1 MNRHTFFKL
10 ACNANAP
17 LSLWWVTTAFAVL
30 KQDTLAQETPNYAL
44 QKVNGKYQYYLN
56 EQWNDFT
63 DAPKEGALFSI
74 GEPITVKKG
83 EILNIKE
90 DTQTTVTRLL
100 ANCILSTSIFGD
112 RLAYINKQHTVAD
125 VSKLIADKVVDDHE
139 HVDNTTFSMSEYLKL
154 GNRTNYIT
162 SLSGIFF
169 SSAGPEMMESPVWLK
184 SYKAQLLEQY
194 KDTLDKPETA
204 AKIDEALLDRYIK
217 EELSKG
223 TSGRFLINKKKQLL
237 NVRKTLLSYGA
248 EFNIT
253 GDTDKVK
260 YIPNSLDE
268 GVDPKTLPD
277 LYNAQRAGSYGRGK
291 ETQEGG
297 VSVKEALAAA
307 QNFTME
313 LKDCGSKK
321 GVDITVTEKIQE
333 DLVGKYLNTS
343 KGPVNITKQDVGK
356 YLGKSINV
364 RSPLYCSSNHTSWCK
379 ICLGDK
385 ITINPDALT
394 VAIMNVSSVL
404 LLTKMAKQHS
414 TGMNLVTLDLDEVIM

>member
-1 MNRHTFFKL
+1 MKRHAFFKL

-17 LSLWWVTTAFAVL
+17 LSLWWVTVAFSIL
-30 KQDTLAQETPNYAL
+30 KQDTAPEQLHNYAL
-44 QKVNGKYQYYLN
+44 QKVSNKYQYYLN
-56 EQWNDFT
+56 EKWNDFE
-63 DAPKEGALFSI
+63 DPPKEGSLFAI
-74 GEPITVKKG
+74 AEPILVKKG

-112 RLAYINKQHTVAD
+112 RLPYINKQYNTAD
-125 VSKLIADKVVDDHE
+125 VTALIKDKVVDDHE

-154 GNRTNYIT
+154 CNRTNYIT
-162 SLSGIFF
+162 SLSGVFF
-169 SSAGPEMMESPVWLK
+169 SSAGPEMVESPVWLK

-194 KDTLDKPETA
+194 KDSLDKPETA
-204 AKIDEALLDRYIK
+204 AKIDEALLDKFIK

-223 TSGRFLINKKKQLL
+223 NSQRFLINKKKQML

-253 GDTDKVK
+253 GDTSKVK

-268 GVDPKTLPD
+268 AVDPKTLPD

-307 QNFTME
+307 QNFTIE
-313 LKDCGSKK
+313 LKDCGSKI
-321 GVDITVTEKIQE
+321 GVDVFVTDKNAQE
-333 DLVGKYLNTS
+333 IIGKYLNTP
-343 KGPVNITKQDVGK
+343 KGPVSIAQDDVGK
-356 YLGKSINV
+356 YLGKTINV
-364 RSPLYCSSNHTSWCK
+364 RSALYCKSLYTSWCK
-379 ICLGDK
+379 YCLGDL
-385 ITINPDALT
+385 TVINPDSLT
-394 VAIMNVSSVL
+394 VAIMNVSSNLML
-404 LLTKMAKQHS
+404 LKMGRAHS
-414 TGMNLVTLDLDEVIM
+414 SGMELVKLDLNEAIM